1 MMVAVDV
8 DYRSSSAIVAGVIF
22 DHWLDNKPVREITA
36 QISDVKE
43 YISGQ
48 FYQRELPCILQLL
61 QQINQLPECI
71 IVDGYVYL
79 NLEKKPGLGKHL
91 YDALEGKSA
100 VIGVA
105 KKPFKDMPLG
115 IEVYRGKSKRPLYI
129 TATGISAEVAK
140 QHIAEMDGNNRL
152 PTLLKRVDQLCRT
165 TKL

>member
-8 DYRSSSAIVAGVIF
+8 DYRASIAIVAGVIF
-22 DHWLDNKPVREITA
+22 DNWLDNKPVREITA
-36 QISDVKE
+36 QICEVKE

-48 FYQRELPCILQLL
+48 FYQRELPCILELL
-61 QQINQLPECI
+61 QQINELPECI
-71 IVDGYVYL
+71 IIDGYVYL
-79 NLEKKPGLGKHL
+79 NPEKRPGLGKHL
-91 YDALEGKSA
+91 YDALQGKVA

-105 KKPFKDMPLG
+105 KKPFKDMPPE
-115 IEVYRGKSKRPLYI
+115 IEIYRGKSKRPLYV

-152 PTLLKRVDQLCRT
+152 PTLLKRVDQLCRS